1 MEGLDE
7 VHRSKLI
14 HRDMKPSNVLLDSE
28 RGVIVCDLGQTI
40 VDVKLLGEQGSE
52 LSKVYTL
59 EVGSRWYKAPE
70 LLFGQR

>member
-14 HRDMKPSNVLLDSE
+14 HRDMKPSNILLDSE
-28 RGVIVCDLGQTI
+28 RGAVVCDLGQTI